1 MKLCLE
7 NFGHKII
14 SLKPI
19 FAECPKLFQ
28 HRDKNV
34 RGATRDLFVEGKIF
48 HYVYKRLNFY
58 LAYCWVGA
66 IVKQQLEKEPKIEHS
81 IKECEEAW
89 ADLKMKSKQ
98 KRFFKSQVEQREK
111 AQAAAEGGEVEEE
124 EEEDEEPVD
133 MFEMLPETK
142 ILPTLSTK
150 FKFEDEE
157 IVFYDGMESKKWKVR
172 GACLD
177 LLNKSLGLDIASL
190 PDEIE
195 KLPEI
200 KLAAGDY
207 GNLAT
212 ALKTCIK
219 KDTNVLLLIKVFV
232 GTALLAKALRDKF
245 KNYATQI
252 IIEILGRFKEKK
264 PNVRIEFVLEQIFTF
279 YFRW

>member
-1 MKLCLE
+1 MFVELLVIYLSKVRI
-7 NFGHKII
+7 FITFISVKII
-14 SLKPI
+14 FI
-19 FAECPKLFQ
+19 
-28 HRDKNV
+28 
-34 RGATRDLFVEGKIF
+34 
-48 HYVYKRLNFY
+48 
-58 LAYCWVGA
+58 AYCWVGA

-81 IKECEEAW
+81 IKECEELW

-124 EEEDEEPVD
+124 EEDEPEPVD

-195 KLPEI
+195 KLPEV

-264 PNVRIEFVLEQIFTF
+264 PNVSPKCPLLPRLSLFLGGKSRKNGCRFGSKDNKISRPVAR
-279 YFRW
+279 YFDRKASR